1 MIRHERLG
9 RSWLAAACLVAAL
22 SGTAMAQDRWIGSWG
37 ASPAFP
43 VGPELNNA
51 TIRQLVR
58 ISAGGS
64 KVRVRF
70 TNETGTQPLVIGAA
84 AIARPGNAPGSI
96 DPASS
101 KPLTF
106 GGATSITVPP
116 GAPAV
121 SDPVDFAVSPLDT
134 LAVSL
139 FVPRWTGP
147 SVVHPLGVQ
156 TAWVSPAGD
165 STAAATLPEGA
176 GPTMRFES
184 TMRFMLS
191 RVEVAADGG
200 TVVTLGDSITDGYGS
215 GDNAN
220 RRWPD
225 ILAERLAKAG
235 GPAVGVVN
243 SGISGNRILH
253 DLPEQLFGPS
263 ALSRFD
269 RDVLSVPG
277 ARWVV
282 IMEGINDIGHSG
294 SAGLTEQAVSAE
306 EIIGGLRQLVA
317 RAHGAGLKAY
327 CATLTP
333 YEDTIFAHYYSAEG
347 EAKRQAVN
355 QWIRTGKGCDAVID
369 FDAAVRDPAHPSK
382 LKAELDVGD
391 HLHPNAAGYE
401 AMANSV
407 DLGLFK

>member
-1 MIRHERLG
+1 MIRCNAIG
-9 RSWLAAACLVAAL
+9 RSWLTATVLLAALAGPAAA
-22 SGTAMAQDRWIGSWG
+22 QDSWIGSWG

-43 VGPELNNA
+43 VGPELSNA

-64 KVRVRF
+64 QVRVRF

-116 GAPAV
+116 GAPAI
-121 SDPVDFAVSPLDT
+121 SDPIDLAVSPLDS
-134 LAVSL
+134 LSISL

-156 TAWVSPAGD
+156 TAWVSLTGD
-165 STAAATLPEGA
+165 STAAPTLPEA
-176 GPTMRFES
+176 TES

-191 RVEVAADGG
+191 RVEVAAAGG

-277 ARWVV
+277 VRWVV

-294 SAGLTEQAVSAE
+294 SAGLTEQAVSAD

-333 YEDTIFAHYYSAEG
+333 YEGTVFAGYYNAEG
-347 EAKRQAVN
+347 ETKRQAVN

-369 FDAAVRDPAHPSK
+369 FDSVVRDTAQPSK
-382 LKAELDVGD
+382 LKAEFDVGD
-391 HLHPNAAGYE
+391 RLHPNAAGYE

-407 DLGLFK
+407 DLGLFR

>member
-1 MIRHERLG
+1 MIRCNAIG
-9 RSWLAAACLVAAL
+9 RSWLAAAVLLAGLAGPA
-22 SGTAMAQDRWIGSWG
+22 SAQDSWIGSWG

-58 ISAGGS
+58 ISAGGN

-70 TNETGTQPLVIGAA
+70 TNETGTQPVVIGAA
-84 AIARPGNAPGSI
+84 TIARPGNAPGSI

-116 GAPAV
+116 GAPAI
-121 SDPVDFAVSPLDT
+121 SDPIDLAVSPLDS
-134 LAVSL
+134 LSISL
-139 FVPRWTGP
+139 FVSRWTGP

-156 TAWVSPAGD
+156 TAWVSIAGD
-165 STAAATLPEGA
+165 STTAPTLPEA
-176 GPTMRFES
+176 TES
-184 TMRFMLS
+184 TMRFLLS
-191 RVEVAADGG
+191 RVEVAAEGG

-215 GDNAN
+215 GTDAN

-253 DLPEQLFGPS
+253 DLPEQMFGPS

-277 ARWVV
+277 VRWVV

-294 SAGLTEQAVSAE
+294 SAGLTEQAVSAD

-333 YEDTIFAHYYSAEG
+333 YEGTVFAGYYNAEG
-347 EAKRQAVN
+347 ETKRQAVN
-355 QWIRTGKGCDAVID
+355 QWIRTAKGCDAVID
-369 FDAAVRDPAHPSK
+369 FDSVVRDAAQPSK
-382 LKAELDVGD
+382 LKAEFDVGD
-391 HLHPNAAGYE
+391 RLHPNAAGYE

>member
-1 MIRHERLG
+1 MIRRNAIG
-9 RSWLAAACLVAAL
+9 RSWLAAAVLLAGLAGPA
-22 SGTAMAQDRWIGSWG
+22 SAQDSWIGSWG

-70 TNETGTQPLVIGAA
+70 TNETGTQPVVIGAA
-84 AIARPGNAPGSI
+84 TIARPGNAPGSI

-116 GAPAV
+116 GAPAI
-121 SDPVDFAVSPLDT
+121 SDPIDLTVSPLDS
-134 LAVSL
+134 LSISL
-139 FVPRWTGP
+139 FVSRWTGP

-156 TAWVSPAGD
+156 TAWVSIAGD
-165 STAAATLPEGA
+165 STTAPTLPEA
-176 GPTMRFES
+176 TES
-184 TMRFMLS
+184 TMRFLLS
-191 RVEVAADGG
+191 RVEVAAEGG

-215 GDNAN
+215 GTDAN

-253 DLPEQLFGPS
+253 DLPEQMFGPS

-277 ARWVV
+277 VRWVV

-294 SAGLTEQAVSAE
+294 SAGLTEQAVSAD

-333 YEDTIFAHYYSAEG
+333 YEGTVFAGYYNPEG
-347 EAKRQAVN
+347 ETKRQAVN
-355 QWIRTGKGCDAVID
+355 QWIRTSKGCDAVID
-369 FDAAVRDPAHPSK
+369 FDSVVRDQAQPSK
-382 LKAELDVGD
+382 LKAEFDVGD
-391 HLHPNAAGYE
+391 RLHPNAAGYE

>member
-1 MIRHERLG
+1 MIRRNAIGRSWG
-9 RSWLAAACLVAAL
+9 RSWLAATVLLAAL
-22 SGTAMAQDRWIGSWG
+22 AGPAAAQDSWIGSWG

-43 VGPELNNA
+43 VGPELSNA

-64 KVRVRF
+64 QVRVRF
-70 TNETGTQPLVIGAA
+70 TNETGTAPLVIGAA
-84 AIARPGNAPGSI
+84 TIARPGNAPGSI

-116 GAPAV
+116 GAPAI
-121 SDPVDFAVSPLDT
+121 SDPIDLAVSPLDS
-134 LAVSL
+134 LSISL

-156 TAWVSPAGD
+156 TAWVSLTGD
-165 STAAATLPEGA
+165 STAAPTLPEA
-176 GPTMRFES
+176 TES
-184 TMRFMLS
+184 TMRFLLS
-191 RVEVAADGG
+191 RIEVAAAGG

-277 ARWVV
+277 VRWVV

-294 SAGLTEQAVSAE
+294 SAGLTEQAVSAD

-333 YEDTIFAHYYSAEG
+333 YEGTVFAGYYNAEG
-347 EAKRQAVN
+347 ETKRQAVN

-369 FDAAVRDPAHPSK
+369 FDSVVRDAAQPSK
-382 LKAELDVGD
+382 LKAEFDVGD
-391 HLHPNAAGYE
+391 RLHPNAAGYE

-407 DLGLFK
+407 DLGLFR

>member
-1 MIRHERLG
+1 MIRCNTIG
-9 RSWLAAACLVAAL
+9 RSWLAAAVLLAGLAGPAG
-22 SGTAMAQDRWIGSWG
+22 SASAQDSWIGSWG

-70 TNETGTQPLVIGAA
+70 TNETGTQPVVIGAA
-84 AIARPGNAPGSI
+84 TIARPGNAPGSI

-116 GAPAV
+116 GAPAI
-121 SDPVDFAVSPLDT
+121 SDPIDLAVSPLDS
-134 LAVSL
+134 LSISL
-139 FVPRWTGP
+139 FVSRWTGP

-156 TAWVSPAGD
+156 TAWVSIAGD
-165 STAAATLPEGA
+165 STTAPTLPEA
-176 GPTMRFES
+176 TES
-184 TMRFMLS
+184 TMRFLLS
-191 RVEVAADGG
+191 RVEVAAEGG

-215 GDNAN
+215 GTDAN

-235 GPAVGVVN
+235 GPAVGIVN

-253 DLPEQLFGPS
+253 DLPEQMFGPS

-277 ARWVV
+277 VRWVV

-333 YEDTIFAHYYSAEG
+333 YEGTVFANYYSPEG
-347 EAKRQAVN
+347 ETKRQAVN
-355 QWIRTGKGCDAVID
+355 QWIRTAKGCDAVID
-369 FDAAVRDPAHPSK
+369 FDSVVRDAAQPSK
-382 LKAELDVGD
+382 LKAEFDVGD
-391 HLHPNAAGYE
+391 RLHPNAAGYE
-401 AMANSV
+401 AMADSV

>member
-1 MIRHERLG
+1 MIRRNPIG
-9 RSWLAAACLVAAL
+9 RSWLAAAVLLAGLAGPA
-22 SGTAMAQDRWIGSWG
+22 SAQDSWIGSWG

-70 TNETGTQPLVIGAA
+70 TNETGTQPVVIGAA
-84 AIARPGNAPGSI
+84 TIARPGNAPGSI

-116 GAPAV
+116 GAPAI
-121 SDPVDFAVSPLDT
+121 SDPIDLAVSPLDS
-134 LAVSL
+134 LSISL
-139 FVPRWTGP
+139 FVSRWTGP

-156 TAWVSPAGD
+156 TAWVSIAGD
-165 STAAATLPEGA
+165 STTAPTLPDATEL
-176 GPTMRFES
+176 TMRFL
-184 TMRFMLS
+184 LS
-191 RVEVAADGG
+191 RVEVAAAGG

-215 GDNAN
+215 GTDAN

-253 DLPEQLFGPS
+253 DLPEQMFGPS

-277 ARWVV
+277 VRWVV

-294 SAGLTEQAVSAE
+294 SAGLTEQAVSAD

-317 RAHGAGLKAY
+317 RAHGAGLRPIA
-327 CATLTP
+327 P
-333 YEDTIFAHYYSAEG
+333 
-347 EAKRQAVN
+347 R
-355 QWIRTGKGCDAVID
+355 
-369 FDAAVRDPAHPSK
+369 
-382 LKAELDVGD
+382 
-391 HLHPNAAGYE
+391 
-401 AMANSV
+401 
-407 DLGLFK
+407 

>member
-1 MIRHERLG
+1 MIRRNAIGRSWG
-9 RSWLAAACLVAAL
+9 RSWLAATVLLAAL
-22 SGTAMAQDRWIGSWG
+22 AGPAAAQESWIGSWG

-43 VGPELNNA
+43 VGPELSNA

-64 KVRVRF
+64 QVRVRF

-84 AIARPGNAPGSI
+84 TIARPGNAPGSI

-101 KPLTF
+101 KALTF
-106 GGATSITVPP
+106 GGAASITVPP
-116 GAPAV
+116 GAPAI
-121 SDPVDFAVSPLDT
+121 SDPIDLAVSPLDS
-134 LAVSL
+134 LSISL

-147 SVVHPLGVQ
+147 SVVHPLGTQ
-156 TAWVSPAGD
+156 TAWVSLTGD
-165 STAAATLPEGA
+165 STAAPTLPEA
-176 GPTMRFES
+176 TES

-191 RVEVAADGG
+191 RVEVATAGS

-243 SGISGNRILH
+243 SGISGNRVLH

-277 ARWVV
+277 VRWVV

-294 SAGLTEQAVSAE
+294 SAGLTEQAVSAD
-306 EIIGGLRQLVA
+306 EIIGGLRQLVT

-333 YEDTIFAHYYSAEG
+333 YEGTVFAGYYNAEG
-347 EAKRQAVN
+347 ETKRQAVN
-355 QWIRTGKGCDAVID
+355 QWIRTSKGCDAVID
-369 FDAAVRDPAHPSK
+369 FDSVVRDAAQPSK
-382 LKAELDVGD
+382 LKAEFDVGD
-391 HLHPNAAGYE
+391 RLHPNAAGYE

-407 DLGLFK
+407 DLGLFR

>member
-1 MIRHERLG
+1 MIRRNAIG
-9 RSWLAAACLVAAL
+9 RFWLAAAILTAAL
-22 SGTAMAQDRWIGSWG
+22 AAPCAASAQDSWIGSWG
-37 ASPAFP
+37 AAPAFP
-43 VGPELNNA
+43 VGPELSNA
-51 TIRQLVR
+51 TVRQLVR

-64 KVRVRF
+64 QVRVRF
-70 TNETGTQPLVIGAA
+70 SNETGTQPLVIGAA
-84 AIARPGNAPGSI
+84 TIARPGKDAGSI

-116 GAPAV
+116 GAPAI
-121 SDPVDFAVSPLDT
+121 SDPIDLAVSPLDT
-134 LAVSL
+134 LAISL

-156 TAWVSPAGD
+156 TAWVSLAGD
-165 STAAATLPEGA
+165 STAAATLPEA
-176 GPTMRFES
+176 TDS

-191 RVEVAADGG
+191 RVEVAAQGG

-215 GDNAN
+215 GTDAH

-225 ILAERLAKAG
+225 ILAERLSKAG

-243 SGISGNRILH
+243 SGISGNRVLH

-277 ARWVV
+277 VRWVV

-294 SAGLTEQAVSAE
+294 SAGLPEQAVSAE
-306 EIIGGLRQLVA
+306 QIIGGLRQLVA
-317 RAHGAGLKAY
+317 RAHAAGLKAY

-333 YEDTIFAHYYSAEG
+333 YEDTVFAHYYSAEG

-369 FDAAVRDPAHPSK
+369 FDSVVRDPVHPSK
-382 LKAELDVGD
+382 LKAEFDVGD

-407 DLGLFK
+407 DLGLFR

>member
-1 MIRHERLG
+1 MIRRNAIG
-9 RSWLAAACLVAAL
+9 RSWLAAAILSAAL
-22 SGTAMAQDRWIGSWG
+22 AGTGAAWAQDSWIGSWG

-84 AIARPGNAPGSI
+84 TIARPGNAPGSI

-116 GAPAV
+116 GAPAI
-121 SDPVDFAVSPLDT
+121 SDPIDLAVSPLDS
-134 LAVSL
+134 LSISL
-139 FVPRWTGP
+139 FVSRWTGP
-147 SVVHPLGVQ
+147 SVVHPLAVQ
-156 TAWVSPAGD
+156 TAWISITGD
-165 STAAATLPEGA
+165 STTAPTLPDA
-176 GPTMRFES
+176 TES
-184 TMRFMLS
+184 TMRFLLS
-191 RVEVAADGG
+191 RVEVAAEGG

-215 GDNAN
+215 GVDAS

-253 DLPEQLFGPS
+253 DLPEQMFGPS

-277 ARWVV
+277 VRWVV

-294 SAGLTEQAVSAE
+294 SAGLPEQAVSAD

-333 YEDTIFAHYYSAEG
+333 YEGTVFANYYSAEG
-347 EAKRQAVN
+347 ETKRQAVN

-369 FDAAVRDPAHPSK
+369 FDAAVRDPAQPSK
-382 LKAELDVGD
+382 LKAEFDEGD

-401 AMANSV
+401 AMANAV

>member
-1 MIRHERLG
+1 MIRRTIPG
-9 RSWLAAACLVAAL
+9 RSWLAATVLLAAL
-22 SGTAMAQDRWIGSWG
+22 AGPAAAQDSWIGSWG

-43 VGPELNNA
+43 VGPELSNA

-64 KVRVRF
+64 QVRVRF

-84 AIARPGNAPGSI
+84 TIARPGNAPGSI

-106 GGATSITVPP
+106 GGAASITVPP
-116 GAPAV
+116 GAPAI
-121 SDPVDFAVSPLDT
+121 SDPVDLSVSPLDS
-134 LAVSL
+134 LSISL

-156 TAWVSPAGD
+156 TAWVSLAGD
-165 STAAATLPEGA
+165 STAAPALPEA
-176 GPTMRFES
+176 TES

-191 RVEVAADGG
+191 RVEVAAAGG

-225 ILAERLAKAG
+225 ILAERLAKAGEPAAG

-277 ARWVV
+277 VRWVV

-294 SAGLTEQAVSAE
+294 SAGLTEQAVSAD

-333 YEDTIFAHYYSAEG
+333 YEGTVFAGYYNAEG
-347 EAKRQAVN
+347 ETKRQAVN

-369 FDAAVRDPAHPSK
+369 FDSVVRDAAQPSK
-382 LKAELDVGD
+382 LKAEFDVGD
-391 HLHPNAAGYE
+391 RLHPNAAGYE

-407 DLGLFK
+407 DLGLFR

>member
-1 MIRHERLG
+1 MIRRNAIG
-9 RSWLAAACLVAAL
+9 RSWLAAAVLLAGLAGPA
-22 SGTAMAQDRWIGSWG
+22 SAQDSWIGSWG

-64 KVRVRF
+64 QVRVRF
-70 TNETGTQPLVIGAA
+70 TNETGPQPVMIGAA
-84 AIARPGNAPGSI
+84 TIARPGNAPGSI

-116 GAPAV
+116 GAPAI
-121 SDPVDFAVSPLDT
+121 SDPIDLAVSPLDS
-134 LAVSL
+134 LSISL
-139 FVPRWTGP
+139 FVSRWTGP

-156 TAWVSPAGD
+156 TAWVSLAGD
-165 STAAATLPEGA
+165 STTAATLPEE
-176 GPTMRFES
+176 TES
-184 TMRFMLS
+184 TMRFLLS
-191 RVEVAADGG
+191 RVEVAAAGG

-215 GDNAN
+215 GVDGN

-277 ARWVV
+277 VRWVV

-294 SAGLTEQAVSAE
+294 SAGLTEQAVSAD

-317 RAHGAGLKAY
+317 RARGAGLKAY

-333 YEDTIFAHYYSAEG
+333 YEGTVFANYYSAEG
-347 EAKRQAVN
+347 ETKRQAVN
-355 QWIRTGKGCDAVID
+355 QWIRTGQGCDAVID
-369 FDAAVRDPAHPSK
+369 FDAVVRDPAQPSK
-382 LKAELDVGD
+382 LKAEFDEGD

>member
-1 MIRHERLG
+1 MIRCNAIG
-9 RSWLAAACLVAAL
+9 RSWLAAAVLLAAL
-22 SGTAMAQDRWIGSWG
+22 AGPASAQDSWIGSWG

-51 TIRQLVR
+51 TVRQLVR

-70 TNETGTQPLVIGAA
+70 TNETGTQPVVIGAA
-84 AIARPGNAPGSI
+84 TIARPGNASGSI

-101 KPLTF
+101 KALTF

-116 GAPAV
+116 GAPAI
-121 SDPVDFAVSPLDT
+121 SDPIDLAVSPLDS
-134 LAVSL
+134 LSISL
-139 FVPRWTGP
+139 FVSRWTGP

-156 TAWVSPAGD
+156 TAWVSLAGD
-165 STAAATLPEGA
+165 STAAPTLPDA
-176 GPTMRFES
+176 AES
-184 TMRFMLS
+184 TMRYLLS
-191 RVEVAADGG
+191 RVEVVVEGG

-215 GDNAN
+215 GNDGN

-225 ILAERLAKAG
+225 ILAERLAKNG
-235 GPAVGVVN
+235 GPAVGVIN

-277 ARWVV
+277 VRWVV

-294 SAGLTEQAVSAE
+294 SAGLPEQAVSAD

-333 YEDTIFAHYYSAEG
+333 YEGTVFANYYSAEG
-347 EAKRQAVN
+347 ETKRQAVN

-369 FDAAVRDPAHPSK
+369 FDSVVRDPAKPSK
-382 LKAELDVGD
+382 LRAEFDVGD

-401 AMANSV
+401 AMANTV

>member
-1 MIRHERLG
+1 MIRCNAIG
-9 RSWLAAACLVAAL
+9 RSWLAAAVLLAGLAGL
-22 SGTAMAQDRWIGSWG
+22 AGPASAQDSWIGSWG

-70 TNETGTQPLVIGAA
+70 TNETGTQPVVIGAA
-84 AIARPGNAPGSI
+84 TIARPGNARGSI

-116 GAPAV
+116 GAPAI
-121 SDPVDFAVSPLDT
+121 SDPIDLTVSPLDS
-134 LAVSL
+134 LSISL
-139 FVPRWTGP
+139 FVSRWTGP

-156 TAWVSPAGD
+156 TAWVSIAGD
-165 STAAATLPEGA
+165 STTAPTLPDA
-176 GPTMRFES
+176 TES
-184 TMRFMLS
+184 TMRILLS
-191 RVEVAADGG
+191 RVEVAAAGG

-277 ARWVV
+277 VRWVV

-294 SAGLTEQAVSAE
+294 SAGLPEQAVSAD
-306 EIIGGLRQLVA
+306 EIIGGLRQLVT

-333 YEDTIFAHYYSAEG
+333 YEGTVFAGYYNAEG
-347 EAKRQAVN
+347 ETKRQAVN
-355 QWIRTGKGCDAVID
+355 QWIRTGKGCDAVVD
-369 FDAAVRDPAHPSK
+369 FDSVVRDPAQPSK
-382 LKAELDVGD
+382 VKAEFDVGD

>member
-1 MIRHERLG
+1 MIRRNPIG
-9 RSWLAAACLVAAL
+9 RSWLAAAVLLAGLAGPA
-22 SGTAMAQDRWIGSWG
+22 SAQDSWIGSWG

-64 KVRVRF
+64 QVRVRF
-70 TNETGTQPLVIGAA
+70 TNETGTQPVVIGAA
-84 AIARPGNAPGSI
+84 TIARPGNAPGSI

-116 GAPAV
+116 GAPAI
-121 SDPVDFAVSPLDT
+121 SDPIDLAVSPLDS
-134 LAVSL
+134 LSISL
-139 FVPRWTGP
+139 FVSRWTGP

-156 TAWVSPAGD
+156 TAWVSIAGD
-165 STAAATLPEGA
+165 STTAPTLPDA
-176 GPTMRFES
+176 TES
-184 TMRFMLS
+184 TMRFLLS
-191 RVEVAADGG
+191 RVEVAAEGG

-215 GDNAN
+215 GTDAN

-253 DLPEQLFGPS
+253 DLPEQMFGPS

-277 ARWVV
+277 VRWVV

-333 YEDTIFAHYYSAEG
+333 YEGTVFANYYSPEG
-347 EAKRQAVN
+347 ETKRQAVN

-369 FDAAVRDPAHPSK
+369 FDSVVRDQAQPSK
-382 LKAELDVGD
+382 LKAEFDVGD
-391 HLHPNAAGYE
+391 RLHPNAAGYE

>member
-1 MIRHERLG
+1 MIRCNTIG
-9 RSWLAAACLVAAL
+9 RSWLAAAVLLAGLAGPAG
-22 SGTAMAQDRWIGSWG
+22 SASAQDSWIGSWG

-70 TNETGTQPLVIGAA
+70 TNETGTQPVVIGAA
-84 AIARPGNAPGSI
+84 TIARPGNAPGSI

-116 GAPAV
+116 GAPAI
-121 SDPVDFAVSPLDT
+121 SDPIDLAVSPLDS
-134 LAVSL
+134 LSISL
-139 FVPRWTGP
+139 FVSRWTGP

-156 TAWVSPAGD
+156 TAWVSIAGD
-165 STAAATLPEGA
+165 STTAPTLPEA
-176 GPTMRFES
+176 TES
-184 TMRFMLS
+184 TMRFLLS
-191 RVEVAADGG
+191 RVEVAAEGG

-215 GDNAN
+215 GTDAN

-235 GPAVGVVN
+235 GPAVGIVN

-253 DLPEQLFGPS
+253 DLPEQMFGPS

-277 ARWVV
+277 VRWVV

-333 YEDTIFAHYYSAEG
+333 YEGTVFANYYSPEG
-347 EAKRQAVN
+347 ETKRQAVN
-355 QWIRTGKGCDAVID
+355 QWIRTAKGCDAVID
-369 FDAAVRDPAHPSK
+369 FDSVVRDAARPSK
-382 LKAELDVGD
+382 LKAEFDVGD
-391 HLHPNAAGYE
+391 RLHPNAAGYK
-401 AMANSV
+401 AMADSV